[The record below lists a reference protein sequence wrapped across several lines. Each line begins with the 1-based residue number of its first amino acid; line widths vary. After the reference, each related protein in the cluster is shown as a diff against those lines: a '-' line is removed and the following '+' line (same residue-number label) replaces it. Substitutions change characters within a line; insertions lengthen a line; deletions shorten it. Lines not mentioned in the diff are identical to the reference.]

1 MIRTTRTDCGMIK
14 QHVNIAGWPD
24 LRPDLRGVSAQGLQ
38 NPGSHTLALAQE
50 AEQDVLCADVVVAC
64 EAYR

>member
-1 MIRTTRTDCGMIK
+1 MTRTPQTDCGMITK
-14 QHVNIAGWPD
+14 HVGIAGWPD

-50 AEQDVLCADVVVAC
+50 AEQDVLCSDVVVAY
-64 EAYR
+64 ETQR